1 MTEDTHILVPVDLS
15 LASRN
20 AVRAV
25 KKLPLSPARI
35 TLLHVYDPVP
45 PEADLRIVNAPTQQL
60 LIDNILKR
68 IGKAM
73 LEIRHTELD
82 GVKNVNIE
90 LECTAMLSVANAICQ
105 FAKDK
110 SVDLIVLTTAGRTG
124 LSRVLMGS
132 VAEGVVRRS
141 PCPVLVV
148 RDNNY
153 ISIGEYQGK
162 GADHSANIL

>member
-1 MTEDTHILVPVDLS
+1 MTENTHILVPVDLS
-15 LASRN
+15 VTSRN

-25 KKLPLSPARI
+25 KKLSFYPAHI

-45 PEADLRIVNAPTQQL
+45 PSADLRIVNAPTQQ
-60 LIDNILKR
+60 IIFDNLLKR
-68 IGKAM
+68 LTKAM
-73 LEIRHTELD
+73 LEIRRTELD
-82 GVKNVNIE
+82 GVENVSIE
-90 LECTAMLSVANAICQ
+90 LECTALFSVANAICQ
-105 FAKDK
+105 FARNK

-132 VAEGVVRRS
+132 VAEEVVRRS

-153 ISIGEYQGK
+153 LGIREYEGHDA
-162 GADHSANIL
+162 GHSANIL